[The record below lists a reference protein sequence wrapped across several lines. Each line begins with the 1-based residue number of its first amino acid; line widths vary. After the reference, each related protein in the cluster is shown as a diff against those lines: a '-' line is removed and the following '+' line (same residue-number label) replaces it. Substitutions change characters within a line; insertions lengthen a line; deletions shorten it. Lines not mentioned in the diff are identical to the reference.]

1 MSLIDII
8 TSSPLA
14 EDKKAELVARIETEG
29 ATPEVVADVRAALQ
43 EYIDGGFQTL
53 GVHMDPNDP
62 GVKEATE
69 KMEQEIAAAEADF
82 TEKIADVEAEAK
94 AVQQAIVKDADK
106 IQANMIKNS
115 I

>member
-8 TSSPLA
+8 NSSPLA
-14 EDKKAELVARIETEG
+14 DDQKTALVERVEAEG
-29 ATPEVVADVRAALQ
+29 ATPDVVADVRAALQ

-53 GVHMDPNDP
+53 GVEVDVNDP
-62 GVKEATE
+62 AVKAATE

-82 TEKIADVEAEAK
+82 NDSMADIDAEAK

-106 IQANMIKNS
+106 IQANMIKGQ